1 MIQTGLITPFG
12 GRVEEATLDQGS
24 LSQTS
29 DLTAVKTA
37 ELAPENHLLMEP
49 TSSCLLNAQ
58 ETDATSSSSFQSDRT
73 GSSQAVDSS
82 VHSKDVNSTLEE
94 EGKGHLRLSSDSFDG
109 LFAEIKP
116 VPSPGTLQK
125 KTSGGKSESS
135 GKGKQRTKLAI
146 GEASGLQGERTRVLG
161 LQKEALEGGSSG
173 LQGECTRVLG
183 LQKEALEGGS
193 ETWES
198 LSDGLT
204 PDGGEWVPSE
214 GEGEE
219 SGESEYFTD
228 EDLGGEGVGGVR
240 REKGR
245 HGRKRKLRELSSD
258 DESEDELM
266 SYRRRCKRRMTSA
279 VRLGKHQDD
288 GDEELYRMRIR

>member
-1 MIQTGLITPFG
+1 M
-12 GRVEEATLDQGS
+12 
-24 LSQTS
+24 SQAS
-29 DLTAVKTA
+29 DLTSVKAA
-37 ELAPENHLLMEP
+37 ELTPEDHPLTEP
-49 TSSCLLNAQ
+49 TSSRLLIAQ
-58 ETDATSSSSFQSDRT
+58 ETDATSSSSFQSDST

-109 LFAEIKP
+109 LFAKLKP
-116 VPSPGTLQK
+116 MPSRATLQK

-135 GKGKQRTKLAI
+135 GKGKQRIKLAI
-146 GEASGLQGERTRVLG
+146 GEA
-161 LQKEALEGGSSG
+161 SG

-193 ETWES
+193 ETWEES

-204 PDGGEWVPSE
+204 PDGGDWVPSE

-228 EDLGGEGVGGVR
+228 EELGGEGVGGVR
-240 REKGR
+240 RERGR
-245 HGRKRKLRELSSD
+245 RGKKRKLRELSSD

-266 SYRRRCKRRMTSA
+266 SYRRRYKRRMTSA

>member
-1 MIQTGLITPFG
+1 M
-12 GRVEEATLDQGS
+12 
-24 LSQTS
+24 SQTS
-29 DLTAVKTA
+29 DLTAVKAA
-37 ELAPENHLLMEP
+37 ELAPEDHPLMEP

-73 GSSQAVDSS
+73 GSSQTVHSS
-82 VHSKDVNSTLEE
+82 VHSKGVNSTLEE

-109 LFAEIKP
+109 LFAEVKP
-116 VPSPGTLQK
+116 VPSPATLQK
-125 KTSGGKSESS
+125 KTSGGKSENS
-135 GKGKQRTKLAI
+135 GMGKQRTKLAI
-146 GEASGLQGERTRVLG
+146 GKA
-161 LQKEALEGGSSG
+161 SG

-204 PDGGEWVPSE
+204 PDGGEWVPNE

-245 HGRKRKLRELSSD
+245 RGRKRKLRELSSD